1 MTISLRNRLHFRIA
15 LLRAHSREWTIGA
28 AVLAGSVSIVLFLV
42 LRFDSPVVQSDRLQ
56 GTVVSVAMIPQ
67 KSYGEPTAATSY
79 QYIVSLGGN
88 DTVVVADQISRPHPV
103 GSAVEV
109 EKRTRA
115 NGTTTYHVV
124 PPDCAAPNCVVPF
137 NQRF

>member
-1 MTISLRNRLHFRIA
+1 VTISLRNRLQFQIA
-15 LLRAHSREWTIGA
+15 LLRAYAREYIVGA
-28 AVLAGSVSIVLFLV
+28 ALLASLFGML
-42 LRFDSPVVQSDRLQ
+42 LFNNLYFDSPVVQSERLQ
-56 GTVVSVAMIPQ
+56 GSIVSVAMIPQ

-79 QYIVSLGGN
+79 QYIVSLGGS

-115 NGTTTYHVV
+115 NGTITYHLV
-124 PPDCAAPNCVVPF
+124 PPDCVAPNCVVPF
-137 NQRF
+137 NQQF